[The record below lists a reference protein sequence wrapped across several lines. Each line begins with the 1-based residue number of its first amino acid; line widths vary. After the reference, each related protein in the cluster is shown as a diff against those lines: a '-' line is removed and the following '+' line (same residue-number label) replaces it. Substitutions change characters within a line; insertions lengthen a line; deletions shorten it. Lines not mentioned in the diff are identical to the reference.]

1 MDDTDFGTTPSLFWL
16 TSQRDDATMEPWNTT
31 FWPNETMDIDDR
43 SENTT
48 ASIHDD
54 LLNLYHVH
62 TGVIVLLAAL
72 YGSISLLA
80 IIGNGAVIYVVGKNR
95 KMQTVTNIFIVNMA
109 FADVLIGLF
118 SIPFQFHAAILQRWV
133 LAAFM
138 CPLAPFVQVM
148 TVNVSIFT
156 LMILAI
162 DRYFAV
168 IHPLKPRVSKQIA
181 KIAIAIT
188 WTFAILS
195 GLPTLFFNK
204 VILIQDEMHPGRMKD
219 FCDNIW
225 PEVFRKMYTIYLV
238 VLQYILPLSVILCA
252 YIRVGCRVWGSKS
265 PGFAVDSRDRIIN
278 RNKRKVIKMLIV
290 VVALF
295 ALCWLPLQAYHL
307 LAEIDE
313 RVNQYKYINIIWF
326 CSNWLAMSNSC
337 YNPFIYGLLSEKYKR
352 AFRQLFAQCFCHP
365 CFGDK
370 HCDSDENNRKSTSS
384 HTTSESTIRIGVNNS
399 RYRRYMKVTIQ
410 DEESSYV

>member
-1 MDDTDFGTTPSLFWL
+1 M
-16 TSQRDDATMEPWNTT
+16 RIMEPWNTT
-31 FWPNETMDIDDR
+31 VDILYVPDYTPNGTVLET
-43 SENTT
+43 
-48 ASIHDD
+48 
-54 LLNLYHVH
+54 LYYVPP
-62 TGVIVLLAAL
+62 GIIALLALL
-72 YGSISLLA
+72 YGSISVLA
-80 IIGNGAVIYVVGKNR
+80 VIGNGAVIVVIIRNR
-95 KMQTVTNIFIVNMA
+95 RMQTVTNLFIANMA
-109 FADVLIGLF
+109 CADVFIGII
-118 SIPFQFHAAILQRWV
+118 SIPFQFHAALLQKWV

-138 CPLAPFVQVM
+138 CPLAPFVQVL

-156 LMILAI
+156 LMIISI

-168 IHPLKPRVSKQIA
+168 IHPLKHRVSKYIA
-181 KIAIAIT
+181 KIIIGVT
-188 WTFAILS
+188 WTFAGVSSIPWIL
-195 GLPTLFFNK
+195 FNK
-204 VILIQDEMHPGRMKD
+204 VQIEQDDSDPGKNKSYCAD
-219 FCDNIW
+219 TW
-225 PEVFRKMYTIYLV
+225 PDLRWRKTYTLYLV
-238 VLQYILPLSVILCA
+238 VIQYIMPLSVIMCA
-252 YIRVGCRVWGSKS
+252 YCRIGYKIWGAKT
-265 PGFAVDSRDRIIN
+265 PGFAVDSQDRIISH
-278 RNKRKVIKMLIV
+278 NKRKVIKMLIV